1 MSGHFLPTVFA
12 NRHRIPPFAM
22 ADLPAPTGILAPT
35 RTPPF
40 GCISTSSSGVP
51 YPSTWSWTSS
61 GEGPAPRHHCRCR
74 EGCRRRV
81 TTPPWPRETIMQFM
95 VNLLRVHPLFPGG
108 RVGVLRFASRAL
120 LVDRGS
126 SPRQRCRCGVSRRQL
141 GNECSGCG
149 CAGASRLR
157 RRSYPQ
163 NHRAR
168 INDWVV
174 EFLTGVRI
182 IAAASTVGGIEFCA
196 SILVMNPFPGSF

>member
-1 MSGHFLPTVFA
+1 
-12 NRHRIPPFAM
+12 M

-61 GEGPAPRHHCRCR
+61 GEGPAPRHHCCCR

-95 VNLLRVHPLFPGG
+95 VNLLRVHLLFPGG

-126 SPRQRCRCGVSRRQL
+126 SPRQRCRCGVTPQGATFEPLISRRARGPFL
-141 GNECSGCG
+141 L
-149 CAGASRLR
+149 LR
-157 RRSYPQ
+157 RAPSKCPFSRSLRRERKIEERKKGDISKQSGTP
-163 NHRAR
+163 
-168 INDWVV
+168 
-174 EFLTGVRI
+174 FLRQ
-182 IAAASTVGGIEFCA
+182 S
-196 SILVMNPFPGSF
+196 S